1 MSLQKRRILYIQA
14 PPGGGSVISLYEL
27 VRGLDIRRFVPIVLF
42 YKESVYCKQF
52 VALGAEVI
60 TLPGQSSCHPTAQ
73 NPLSTRTRRHAAWLR
88 HGRHVIKPI
97 YQVARQDWAQ
107 VHRIIRVIRAKAI
120 DLVHHNNNLPVN
132 RAAVIAACLTNT
144 PQICHV
150 RWFNNLSFIDKW
162 LARWVNAFIY
172 NSRSV
177 EACYHSQGI
186 MPHKGQ
192 VVYNPINMEVFA
204 QAIDTTAVRAE
215 FGLTMRDKVI
225 SNIGRLDCW
234 KGQDYFLESL
244 PELIQVEPDV
254 KALIVGGTNS
264 ELEEHQYYLRLR
276 RLVTDLNLSDHVVF
290 AGFRTDIPQIM
301 AASDIVVHSASEP
314 EPFGRVVVEAMAA
327 SRPVIATAAGGVLEI
342 IQDQVNGFLVP
353 PKRPVAMAKAIL
365 HLLRNPE
372 QACLVGQRAQRY
384 VTQRFSID
392 QHVTAIEQIY
402 QHVLTK

>member
-1 MSLQKRRILYIQA
+1 M
-14 PPGGGSVISLYEL
+14 
-27 VRGLDIRRFVPIVLF
+27 
-42 YKESVYCKQF
+42 
-52 VALGAEVI
+52 
-60 TLPGQSSCHPTAQ
+60 
-73 NPLSTRTRRHAAWLR
+73 
-88 HGRHVIKPI
+88 
-97 YQVARQDWAQ
+97 
-107 VHRIIRVIRAKAI
+107 IRAKAI

-172 NSRSV
+172 NSRAV

-186 MPHKGQ
+186 TPHKGQ
-192 VVYNPINMEVFA
+192 VIYNPINMEAFA
-204 QAIDTTAVRAE
+204 QSIDIRAVRAE

-244 PELIQVEPDV
+244 SDLIHVEPDV
-254 KALIVGGTNS
+254 KALIVGGANS
-264 ELEEHQYYLRLR
+264 ELKEHQYYLRLR
-276 RLVTDLNLSDHVVF
+276 RLVTDLNLSDHVIF
-290 AGFRTDIPQIM
+290 TGFRTDIPQIM

-353 PKRPVAMAKAIL
+353 PKRPIAMAKAIL

-384 VTQRFSID
+384 VVQRFSTC
-392 QHVTAIEQIY
+392 QHVTAIERIY
-402 QHVLTK
+402 QQILTK